1 MGARTKRVLRTMHQ
15 GLQAIGRCVGQLT
28 VFALAILLFLTP
40 IVAVVMT
47 SLYAAVSV
55 AELIGGGT
63 FMIFVFFWVFIA
75 LIGWYVSPY
84 VQPRISEA
92 VQALLKSD

>member
-28 VFALAILLFLTP
+28 VIALAILLFLAP
-40 IVAVVMT
+40 IVALLMT
-47 SLYAAVSV
+47 SVYAAFGV

-63 FMIFVFFWVFIA
+63 FIIFVLFWVFIA
-75 LIGWYVSPY
+75 LTGWYVSPY

-92 VQALLKSD
+92 VQALLK